1 MPPPVDGLKSC
12 LSFIHI
18 PKVPWMVADFL
29 QVLMSKIAGYEAGGS
44 NIEGLIARA
53 FGKGLSVNDISQD
66 ITSDFTRF
74 TEDTIKLSRTRVIAS
89 RHAEKDN
96 I

>member
-53 FGKGLSVNDISQD
+53 FGKGLSVNDIRTSLLILQD
-66 ITSDFTRF
+66 SLRIQSSCR
-74 TEDTIKLSRTRVIAS
+74 EPG
-89 RHAEKDN
+89 
-96 I
+96 